1 MLKIFPSSSNSFQV
15 KYIFQWKTSTRYT
28 VIGKLE
34 NRFRKFDIYLISL
47 SVDVIPYGPYD
58 TGHYYCGFNSFFIS
72 FIFDEKYSPPKI
84 ILHWTLET
92 QSRFYRSNLRLK
104 LQKRVKS
111 IVIVTHM
118 ICRQMIWLISHHYDT
133 HLMTFRKMSNFR
145 TLFYNSPLFTS
156 DMVAEIFDPPESRKR
171 KSNSEIS

>member
-1 MLKIFPSSSNSFQV
+1 MWKIFPSSSNSFQV

-72 FIFDEKYSPPKI
+72 FIFDEKYSHPKI
-84 ILHWTLET
+84 ILHLSLET

-104 LQKRVKS
+104 IQKRVKS
-111 IVIVTHM
+111 TVIVTHN
-118 ICRQMIWLISHHYDT
+118 IRVPYD
-133 HLMTFRKMSNFR
+133 MSSNDMAHI
-145 TLFYNSPLFTS
+145 TS
-156 DMVAEIFDPPESRKR
+156 L
-171 KSNSEIS
+171 